1 MSSFEVPV
9 VYHQEGILVVHK
21 PSGLASQPT
30 ADGSPNLFSILQK
43 KYPYVALHHRLDM
56 PASGLL
62 LLSTAKGLNKEIAN
76 YFQNRS
82 IKREYWVACLGDLPQ
97 QGVWERKVDGKYA
110 KTLFQTIHRSFGFS
124 CLQVQLETG
133 RKHQIRVHAQ
143 QHGFPILGDRRY
155 GGPAARLCS
164 RLALHAQ
171 KLTFRHPANGEKVTL
186 EAPLPE
192 ELHSLLSR

>member
-9 VYHQEGILVVHK
+9 VYHQKGILVVHK

-30 ADGSPNLFSILQK
+30 VDDSPNLFSILQK
-43 KYPYVALHHRLDM
+43 KYSYVALHHRLDT

-62 LLSTAKGLNKEIAN
+62 LLCTDKRWNKTIAKA
-76 YFQNRS
+76 FQQRT
-82 IKREYWVACLGDLPQ
+82 IKREYWVACLGEPPQ
-97 QGVWERKVDGKYA
+97 EGVWEDKVDGKYA
-110 KTLFQTIHRSFGFS
+110 KTVFQTIHRSFGYS
-124 CLQVQLETG
+124 CLQVQLKTG

-143 QHGFPILGDRRY
+143 RQGFPVLGDRRY
-155 GGPAARLCS
+155 GGAAGRLCS

-171 KLTFRHPANGEKVTL
+171 RLSFIHPATSERVEV

-192 ELHSLLSR
+192 ELYSLLSR